1 MTIRKKPA
9 SASVLLAGLGASLVL
24 PAVAAPQTPSWMKV
38 NAQAKSVALDIVAG
52 SNANNGALNFNGYYG
67 GDMTVVIPQGWT
79 VKVTFTNHDG
89 MLPHSVLVTKN
100 YAKDEIPPQ
109 AGVNELAVSKAY
121 SNNPESGLSPNEHD
135 DFSFK
140 ATTPGDYLL
149 FCGVPGHGVQGMYV
163 NLKVDAGAQ
172 QPEIEVAQG
181 AEEGRP

>member
-1 MTIRKKPA
+1 MTRKKKPG
-9 SASVLLAGLGASLVL
+9 SNPLLLSGLGALLAV
-24 PAVAAPQTPSWMKV
+24 PAVAAPQPPSWMKV
-38 NAQAKSVALDIVAG
+38 NAPAKSVALDIVAG

-67 GDMTVVIPQGWT
+67 GDMTIVIPQGWT

-109 AGVNELAVSKAY
+109 AGVGELAVSKAY

-140 ATTPGDYLL
+140 ATKPGDYLL

-163 NLKVDAGAQ
+163 NLKVDPTAQ
-172 QPEIEVAQG
+172 EPGIEVAQG